1 MLKAM
6 GLTKAEMLINLL
18 SAAAIISNTINI
30 SFLAA
35 AKASPGNPCQS
46 FVGGYPNGYN
56 SPDSNDI
63 QDKTVAFTNGIPSY
77 RVIRAVTNSQGLRM
91 ANIEW
96 KESGSIRTAWVNSWA
111 LSCQSQ
117 KPPKPMIPPFALGDS
132 LDEALASSHCSDLQ
146 PSGEWALNPATGSD
160 SRKYVSQKCGVVLTF
175 SRNNSGK
182 TALMHGRSSMQAGGG
197 YLLTNEGI
205 GVGSTEV
212 EAVASYGSRSIP
224 EFTRAGVVLSVDDA
238 YKGYIFMIENSVIN
252 SVEFGLVRE

>member
-1 MLKAM
+1 MLRAR
-6 GLTKAEMLINLL
+6 GSTKAKMLIKFL
-18 SAAAIISNTINI
+18 SAAAIFFNTTNI
-30 SFLAA
+30 SFLAD

-46 FVGGYPNGYN
+46 FKGGYPNGYN
-56 SPDSNDI
+56 SPDGTDL
-63 QDKTVAFTNGIPSY
+63 QDKTVAFTNGFPSY
-77 RVIRAVTNSQGLRM
+77 RVIGAVTNSRGLRM

-96 KESGSIRTAWVNSWA
+96 EESGSIRTAWVNSWA
-111 LSCQSQ
+111 LSCRSQSL
-117 KPPKPMIPPFALGDS
+117 PKPMIPPFALGDS

-160 SRKYVSQKCGVVLTF
+160 SREYVSQKCGVVLTF
-175 SRNNSGK
+175 SRNNSGR
-182 TALMHGRSSMQAGGG
+182 TALMHGRLSMQAGGG

-238 YKGYIFMIENSVIN
+238 YKGYIFTIRDSVIN